1 MVYAKVPST
10 PHDQS
15 IGVKNGVAKARELL
29 KSRDHFESFDC
40 IHHGTTIATNAVLEG
55 KGAKAGLVV
64 TDGHREILSLRRSQI
79 PGGLGAWIYYQAPE
93 PIVPLERTVTCPERI
108 SVSGEVVQALDEK
121 IFRKNLTSLKE
132 HKVQA
137 ISVSL
142 LNSYAN
148 DAHEKRARE
157 ILLEELGSD
166 VEVVLSS
173 DVLPLPGE
181 YERTETTTTNAVV
194 KPIVKKYLD
203 NLQNLLVE
211 DTDTL
216 RILKSDGDLTNVT
229 LAGETPVNILMSGPA
244 GGVKGVSHVITKSTP
259 YKNLITLDMGG
270 TSTDCALIRDSI
282 PSIRRETVVGSLT
295 VKAASIDVRTVGAG
309 GGSIAF
315 YNDLTKSL
323 RVGPESAG
331 ASPGPAAY
339 GNGGTSPT
347 VTDANLLLGYLPS
360 QLLGGEFQLHV
371 DAATAAMENITR
383 QMGMS
388 TLEAA
393 EGIVNLVNETIYGAL
408 RLVSVEQGE
417 SQFFELRIFQSERL
431 VKSSIQSC
439 EWLKRM
445 APKQETIITQ

>member
-1 MVYAKVPST
+1 MNSSQVNQGTFTDICVVTPSGESIYAKVPST

-15 IGVKNGVAKARELL
+15 IGVKNGVAKAREIL
-29 KSRDHFESFDC
+29 KRRSDFKSFDC

-64 TDGHREILSLRRSQI
+64 TEGHREILSLRRSQI

-93 PIVPLERTVTCPERI
+93 PIVPLERTITCPERI
-108 SVSGEVVQALDEK
+108 SVSGEVVETLDEET
-121 IFRKNLTSLKE
+121 FRKNLIDLKRQN
-132 HKVQA
+132 VQA

-148 DAHEKRARE
+148 DVHETRVRE
-157 ILLEELGSD
+157 ILQDEFGPD
-166 VEVVLSS
+166 VEVVCSS

-194 KPIVKKYLD
+194 KPIVKMYLN
-203 NLQNLLVE
+203 NLQSLLAK
-211 DTDTL
+211 DSDNL
-216 RILKSDGDLTNVT
+216 RILKSDGDLTNVA

-244 GGVKGVSHVITKSTP
+244 GGVKGVSHVIAKNTP

-270 TSTDCALIRDSI
+270 TSTDCALIRESV

-295 VKAASIDVRTVGAG
+295 VKAASVDVRTVGAG

-331 ASPGPAAY
+331 ANPGPAAY
-339 GNGGTSPT
+339 GNGGESPT

-360 QLLGGEFQLHV
+360 KLLGGEFQLHV
-371 DAATAAMENITR
+371 EGATAAMDKIAG

-388 TLEAA
+388 ILEAA
-393 EGIVNLVNETIYGAL
+393 EGIINLVNETIYGAL
-408 RLVSVEQGE
+408 RLVSVEQG
-417 SQFFELRIFQSERL
+417 
-431 VKSSIQSC
+431 
-439 EWLKRM
+439 
-445 APKQETIITQ
+445 